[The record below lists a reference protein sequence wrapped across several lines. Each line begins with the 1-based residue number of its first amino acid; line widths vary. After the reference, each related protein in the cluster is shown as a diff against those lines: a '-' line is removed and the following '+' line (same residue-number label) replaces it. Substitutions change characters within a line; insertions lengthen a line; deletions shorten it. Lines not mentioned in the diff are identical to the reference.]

1 MIHPYSDL
9 YLDDIQRT
17 LGVVFDV
24 SLRQERISPE
34 SFAELFAESELAH
47 WIESGKCSFV
57 VGRSG
62 QEHASDILG
71 REVRYGAIPEEPGA
85 EYWCGYVL
93 AYAQWRWFR
102 SFREILDAYPLE
114 RLLMRYHPMHEASL
128 ASICDEIGTAVCPEN
143 PLRRLRK
150 ARGMSQEDLA
160 RSSGASLRSIRAY
173 EQGTQDICRASGE
186 TLYALSRALGCPIEE
201 LMKGA
206 PRGTL

>member
-9 YLDDIQRT
+9 YLEDIQRT
-17 LGVVFDV
+17 LGVVFDI
-24 SLRQERISPE
+24 SLRQERIPPE
-34 SFAELFAESELAH
+34 RFAELFAGSELAH
-47 WIESGKCSFV
+47 RIESGRCNFV

-62 QEHASDILG
+62 QEHASDVLG
-71 REVRYGAIPEEPGA
+71 REVRYGANPEGPGA

-93 AYAQWRWFR
+93 AYAQWQWFR

-114 RLLMRYHPMHEASL
+114 RLMERYYPMHEASL
-128 ASICDEIGTAVCPEN
+128 ASICDEIGTAACPEN

-150 ARGMSQEDLA
+150 AQRMSQEDLA
-160 RSSGASLRSIRAY
+160 RLSGASLRSIRAY

-186 TLYALSRALGCPIEE
+186 TLYGLSRVLGCPVEE